1 MPYSKFEVG
10 RSKFIG
16 LDFSPLRG
24 GCIKP
29 PALRVVGDFN
39 INIKVLVMNDLHKFN
54 NKDNILKVA
63 LQTLSTIIDDIPNL
77 DKTTNNAMK
86 ELAKLFLEETGNKY
100 SSEEIIVKFMSP
112 EMSLQR
118 FKKWIKSRED
128 LARSLGL

>member
-1 MPYSKFEVG
+1 
-10 RSKFIG
+10 
-16 LDFSPLRG
+16 
-24 GCIKP
+24 
-29 PALRVVGDFN
+29 
-39 INIKVLVMNDLHKFN
+39 MNDLHKFN